1 MSKVVELQ
9 NLASGPV
16 SREQKASVTYKEVI
30 SYNDDGEVVSDVMT
44 RVKSPNGGGFVISY
58 TESMCEF
65 LEKTKQGAVVRI
77 FLYLAHHQQYGHNG
91 VFGYRCSHKFLQQVL
106 NLDRKTVYSALTV
119 LKEQFLVNESKI
131 DGQTEFM
138 VNPRYV
144 TIGSERKARDREWN
158 RRWEEHWKRVNAG
171 K

>member
-1 MSKVVELQ
+1 MGKVLSIEKTSS
-9 NLASGPV
+9 APV
-16 SREQKASVTYKEVI
+16 SLEMKSSVAYKEVI
-30 SYNDDGEVVSDVMT
+30 SYNEDGEVVSDVMT
-44 RVKSPNGGGFVISY
+44 RKKSPNGGGFVISY
-58 TESMCEF
+58 TESMSEF
-65 LEKTKQGAVVRI
+65 LEKTKQGATVRI

-106 NLDRKTVYSALTV
+106 NLDRKTVYSALTA

-131 DGQTEFM
+131 DGYTEFM

-144 TIGSERKARDREWN
+144 TIGSERKSRDREWN
-158 RRWEEHWKRVNAG
+158 RRWEEHWKRVNSG